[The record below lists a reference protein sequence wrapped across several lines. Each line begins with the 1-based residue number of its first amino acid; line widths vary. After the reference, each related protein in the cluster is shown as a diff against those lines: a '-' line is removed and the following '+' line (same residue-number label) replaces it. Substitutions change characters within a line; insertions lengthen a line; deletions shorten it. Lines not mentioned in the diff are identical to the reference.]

1 MSYHLTQT
9 YVQLLYPQTYH
20 HMHGG
25 YSEMYDNQV
34 IIYFNDN
41 WIHIHI
47 ERVQKNLPIV
57 YNSLVSYNE
66 KKLISPQMHSLLS
79 HTRQYN
85 LDIFGDLSSM
95 NNLQVLGISDR
106 YATFENELE

>member
-1 MSYHLTQT
+1 
-9 YVQLLYPQTYH
+9 
-20 HMHGG
+20 
-25 YSEMYDNQV
+25 
-34 IIYFNDN
+34 
-41 WIHIHI
+41 
-47 ERVQKNLPIV
+47 
-57 YNSLVSYNE
+57 
-66 KKLISPQMHSLLS
+66 MHSLLS